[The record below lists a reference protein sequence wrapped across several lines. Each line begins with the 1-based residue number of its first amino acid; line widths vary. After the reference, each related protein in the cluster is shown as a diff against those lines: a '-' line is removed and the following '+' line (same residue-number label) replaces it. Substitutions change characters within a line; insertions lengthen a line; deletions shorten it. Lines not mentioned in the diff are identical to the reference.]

1 MNLAVF
7 GDSWPVGVELNK
19 GELPFGDI
27 LHKRLGT
34 KNYYNESQE
43 GSTIDSLVLQ
53 LDNFANKKVTNC
65 TCIFFITNHAI
76 SESFFDEAKQKFDQ
90 KKYDDSKFLF
100 QRNIVYNPKNAES
113 YLYLAKIYK
122 SEENEKEELKNL
134 NTTLLLDPKN
144 EEAMHLLINYELK
157 KSNYSKVKEL
167 KENFS
172 MICQKLCKEINTIE
186 KSLSDIEPK
195 NGS

>member
-1 MNLAVF
+1 M
-7 GDSWPVGVELNK
+7 
-19 GELPFGDI
+19 
-27 LHKRLGT
+27 RLKKM
-34 KNYYNESQE
+34 KNIN
-43 GSTIDSLVLQ
+43 
-53 LDNFANKKVTNC
+53 NKKFILMLSFII
-65 TCIFFITNHAI
+65 IFFINNHAI

>member
-1 MNLAVF
+1 M
-7 GDSWPVGVELNK
+7 
-19 GELPFGDI
+19 
-27 LHKRLGT
+27 
-34 KNYYNESQE
+34 KN
-43 GSTIDSLVLQ
+43 I
-53 LDNFANKKVTNC
+53 NKKKFILMFSFIG
-65 TCIFFITNHAI
+65 IFFINNHAI
-76 SESFFDEAKQKFDQ
+76 SENFFDEAKQKFDQ

-157 KSNYSKVKEL
+157 KSNYSKVKKL

>member
-1 MNLAVF
+1 MKL
-7 GDSWPVGVELNK
+7 K
-19 GELPFGDI
+19 
-27 LHKRLGT
+27 KM
-34 KNYYNESQE
+34 KNIN
-43 GSTIDSLVLQ
+43 
-53 LDNFANKKVTNC
+53 NKKFILMLSFIS
-65 TCIFFITNHAI
+65 IFFINNHAI
-76 SESFFDEAKQKFDQ
+76 SESFFDDAKQKFDQ

-122 SEENEKEELKNL
+122 IEENEKEELKNL

>member
-1 MNLAVF
+1 M
-7 GDSWPVGVELNK
+7 
-19 GELPFGDI
+19 
-27 LHKRLGT
+27 
-34 KNYYNESQE
+34 KNIN
-43 GSTIDSLVLQ
+43 
-53 LDNFANKKVTNC
+53 NKKLILMFSFIS
-65 TCIFFITNHAI
+65 IFFINNHAI

>member
-1 MNLAVF
+1 M
-7 GDSWPVGVELNK
+7 
-19 GELPFGDI
+19 
-27 LHKRLGT
+27 
-34 KNYYNESQE
+34 KNIN
-43 GSTIDSLVLQ
+43 
-53 LDNFANKKVTNC
+53 NKKFIFIFLFVN
-65 TCIFFITNHAI
+65 IFFITNHAI
-76 SESFFDEAKQKFDQ
+76 SENFFDEAKQKFDQ

-172 MICQKLCKEINTIE
+172 AICKNLCKKIENIE
-186 KSLSDIEPK
+186 KSLADIEPK

>member
-1 MNLAVF
+1 MKLKKMKNISSKVFNLLFIIVAVF
-7 GDSWPVGVELNK
+7 FISNNSSSE
-19 GELPFGDI
+19 
-27 LHKRLGT
+27 
-34 KNYYNESQE
+34 
-43 GSTIDSLVLQ
+43 
-53 LDNFANKKVTNC
+53 NFFN
-65 TCIFFITNHAI
+65 
-76 SESFFDEAKQKFDQ
+76 EAKQKFDQ
-90 KKYDDSKFLF
+90 KNYEDSKFLF
-100 QRNIVYNPKNAES
+100 QRNIVFNPKDAES

-122 SEENEKEELKNL
+122 NEENEKEEIKNL

-172 MICQKLCKEINTIE
+172 FICKNLCKKLENIE
-186 KSLSDIEPK
+186 KSLADIEPK

>member
-1 MNLAVF
+1 M
-7 GDSWPVGVELNK
+7 
-19 GELPFGDI
+19 
-27 LHKRLGT
+27 
-34 KNYYNESQE
+34 KNIN
-43 GSTIDSLVLQ
+43 
-53 LDNFANKKVTNC
+53 NKKFILMFSFIS
-65 TCIFFITNHAI
+65 IFFINNHAI
-76 SESFFDEAKQKFDQ
+76 SESFFDQAKKKFDQ

>member
-1 MNLAVF
+1 MKIIN
-7 GDSWPVGVELNK
+7 
-19 GELPFGDI
+19 
-27 LHKRLGT
+27 
-34 KNYYNESQE
+34 
-43 GSTIDSLVLQ
+43 
-53 LDNFANKKVTNC
+53 NKKFILMFSFIS
-65 TCIFFITNHAI
+65 IFFLNNHAI

-134 NTTLLLDPKN
+134 NTALLLDPKN

-172 MICQKLCKEINTIE
+172 MICQKLCKEINAIE

>member
-1 MNLAVF
+1 M
-7 GDSWPVGVELNK
+7 
-19 GELPFGDI
+19 
-27 LHKRLGT
+27 
-34 KNYYNESQE
+34 KNIN
-43 GSTIDSLVLQ
+43 
-53 LDNFANKKVTNC
+53 NKKFILMFSFIS
-65 TCIFFITNHAI
+65 IFFINNHAI

-90 KKYDDSKFLF
+90 KKYEDSKFLF

>member
-1 MNLAVF
+1 MHIN
-7 GDSWPVGVELNK
+7 
-19 GELPFGDI
+19 
-27 LHKRLGT
+27 
-34 KNYYNESQE
+34 
-43 GSTIDSLVLQ
+43 
-53 LDNFANKKVTNC
+53 
-65 TCIFFITNHAI
+65 NHAI

-144 EEAMHLLINYELK
+144 EEAMYLLINYELK

-172 MICQKLCKEINTIE
+172 LGLGN
-186 KSLSDIEPK
+186 LSIVLT
-195 NGS
+195 SSIQQQ

>member
-1 MNLAVF
+1 M
-7 GDSWPVGVELNK
+7 
-19 GELPFGDI
+19 
-27 LHKRLGT
+27 
-34 KNYYNESQE
+34 KNIN
-43 GSTIDSLVLQ
+43 
-53 LDNFANKKVTNC
+53 NKKFILMFSFIS
-65 TCIFFITNHAI
+65 IFFINNHAI

-172 MICQKLCKEINTIE
+172 MICQKLCKEIKTIE

>member
-1 MNLAVF
+1 M
-7 GDSWPVGVELNK
+7 
-19 GELPFGDI
+19 
-27 LHKRLGT
+27 
-34 KNYYNESQE
+34 KNIN
-43 GSTIDSLVLQ
+43 
-53 LDNFANKKVTNC
+53 NKKFILMFSFIS
-65 TCIFFITNHAI
+65 IFFITNHAI

-113 YLYLAKIYK
+113 YLYLAKIFK

>member
-1 MNLAVF
+1 M
-7 GDSWPVGVELNK
+7 
-19 GELPFGDI
+19 
-27 LHKRLGT
+27 
-34 KNYYNESQE
+34 KNIN
-43 GSTIDSLVLQ
+43 
-53 LDNFANKKVTNC
+53 NKKFIL
-65 TCIFFITNHAI
+65 IFSFISICFINNHAI